1 MTETVSHVLF
11 DRASTNAKSIE
22 AKHSPVNAIDLTRDE
37 AFYAKSVND
46 NEGIELT
53 CHCHNH
59 VSEGIDVLEIA
70 FVKGKL
76 RKTKFS
82 VDYID
87 KDDKKH
93 HVGTYES
100 SGLTSDFQKFFF
112 PSKVKDLK
120 GVVIGFKGNND
131 KNPWFMIK
139 GIRLA
144 KFIEKTL

>member
-11 DRASTNAKSIE
+11 DRASTNAKNIE
-22 AKHSPVNAIDLTRDE
+22 EKHSPINAIDLTRDE
-37 AFYAKSVND
+37 AFYAKTD
-46 NEGIELT
+46 GNEGIELT
-53 CHCHNH
+53 CLCHNH
-59 VSEGIDVLEIA
+59 VKDEIDVLEIA

-87 KDDKKH
+87 KEDKKH

-100 SGLTSDFQKFFF
+100 SGTTSEYQKFFF
-112 PSKVKDLK
+112 PSKVKDIK
-120 GVVIGFKGNND
+120 GVCITFKGNND
-131 KNPWFMIK
+131 RNPWFMVK
-139 GIRLA
+139 GVRLA

>member
-1 MTETVSHVLF
+1 MTETVSHILF
-11 DRASTNAKSIE
+11 DRASTNAKDVE
-22 AKHSPVNAIDLTRDE
+22 TKHSPVNAIDLTRDE
-37 AFYAKSVND
+37 AFYAKGED
-46 NEGIELT
+46 IELT

-59 VSEGIDVLEIA
+59 FQEGIDVLEIA

-93 HVGTYES
+93 HVGTYEIN
-100 SGLTSDFQKFFF
+100 GLTSDFQKFFF

-120 GVVIGFKGNND
+120 GVVITFKGNND
-131 KNPWFMIK
+131 KSPWFMIK